1 AALLL
6 SGQEAP
12 WTVKKGA
19 VWWFSNRVRVGETQ
33 TLLRCCL
40 GPDILANGS

>member
-19 VWWFSNRVRVGETQ
+19 VWWFSNRVRAGETQ
-33 TLLRCCL
+33 TVLK
-40 GPDILANGS
+40 GVISTDWA